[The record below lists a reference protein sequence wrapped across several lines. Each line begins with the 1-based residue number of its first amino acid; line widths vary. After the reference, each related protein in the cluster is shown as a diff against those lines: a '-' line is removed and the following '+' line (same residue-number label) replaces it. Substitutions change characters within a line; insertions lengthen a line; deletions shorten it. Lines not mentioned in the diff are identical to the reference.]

1 MRRVRLIHGWFM
13 SAANRIQ
20 PGVVLALALLA
31 VGCGRSAPALPG
43 VTKQQAPRHIEL
55 PTGIRPL
62 IPERADQAGEVNGSI
77 RVEYQQPQPQ
87 AGVRPS
93 YSVELATTPKT
104 ADSEPVREPLAAS
117 PAAEQAPTAPPM
129 RSQFIPI
136 SMPQPSVAPAPAS
149 VPSLP
154 DSAAFAAAAP
164 RNDGPQLTAPVAAAP
179 PQTATMPS
187 SEPPKSPAAPPMPQQ
202 ELPQPRPERW
212 VSTPIAPAALPE
224 SRNRPTI
231 TAPAPGEPQVA
242 VYQSPVALQH
252 SPGNSALQ
260 AVAQRAL
267 EMADHAS
274 ATAQRGM
281 FFSARNELLQALQ
294 LIAQALDV
302 QEGNSHH
309 AGALAAGLTALEEA
323 RDFAISSNRP
333 ANAINATGIA
343 ANHRTPLLR
352 DASRAT
358 VSPVVAQQQYFGY
371 AQSQFVLATGGVP
384 AASQI
389 LYRLGRLQT
398 AMAAHDADPLALH
411 APQSIVFHQA
421 ALATDGGNWLAANE
435 LGVLYA
441 RYGQLAEAR
450 QLLVYSVNIHPNVEG
465 WHNLAVVHRRLG
477 ETDLAERAEAER
489 VQLAQ
494 KATKSAADA
503 GDMVRW
509 VDPKTFAA
517 SGGRDVQAPAEQRYA
532 ATPSATSAAAA
543 RR

>member
-1 MRRVRLIHGWFM
+1 M
-13 SAANRIQ
+13 SAPNRIQ
-20 PGVVLALALLA
+20 PGILLALAVLVA
-31 VGCGRSAPALPG
+31 GCGHSTPAPLGA
-43 VTKQQAPRHIEL
+43 TTEQTPRHIEL
-55 PTGIRPL
+55 PAGIRPL
-62 IPERADQAGEVNGSI
+62 IPERADQGNDVNGSI

-87 AGVRPS
+87 ADTRPT
-93 YSVELATTPKT
+93 YNVELATSPQT
-104 ADSEPVREPLAAS
+104 AGSNPVREPLAAP
-117 PAAEQAPTAPPM
+117 PAADEAPATPPN
-129 RSQFIPI
+129 RSSFIPI
-136 SMPQPSVAPAPAS
+136 SMPQPSVAPPAPQA
-149 VPSLP
+149 PTLP
-154 DSAAFAAAAP
+154 AAATFAAAAP
-164 RNDGPQLTAPVAAAP
+164 TGEGPQLTAPATAAIPSPDAGKSAAP
-179 PQTATMPS
+179 A
-187 SEPPKSPAAPPMPQQ
+187 MPQP
-202 ELPQPRPERW
+202 ESTQPRLERW

-224 SRNRPTI
+224 SRNRPVI
-231 TAPAPGEPQVA
+231 ASSPPGEPQVA
-242 VYQSPVALQH
+242 LYQSSVAPQ
-252 SPGNSALQ
+252 SSSAISALQ
-260 AVAQRAL
+260 AVGQRAL
-267 EMADHAS
+267 QMADHAS

-294 LIAQALDV
+294 FIAQALDV
-302 QEGNSHH
+302 QEGHAHH
-309 AGALAAGLTALEEA
+309 AGALATGLTALEEA

-333 ANAINATGIA
+333 ANAVNAAGIA

-352 DASRAT
+352 DTSLAT
-358 VSPVVAQQQYFGY
+358 ISPVVAQQQYFGY

-450 QLLVYSVNIHPNVEG
+450 QLLVHSVTMHPHIEG

-477 ETDLAERAEAER
+477 ESELAERAEAEWL
-489 VQLAQ
+489 QLAQ
-494 KATKSAADA
+494 KTAKSTTGA

-509 VDPKTFAA
+509 VDPKSFA
-517 SGGRDVQAPAEQRYA
+517 STGGRDLQAPAEQRYA
-532 ATPSATSAAAA
+532 VTPAATSAAPA